1 MLRNRIIVIVILLFA
16 GATVYWNVF
25 QAKDAAKPADTA
37 PQPGYVAPS
46 FELASLEGQPY
57 RVGGSREKP
66 LLLNF
71 WASWCGPC
79 RQEAPDLKALYDQ
92 YKDRLDLYAVN
103 ATHQD
108 TLADVKE
115 TVREFDFRF
124 PVLLDPKGDATGPYQ
139 VRAIP
144 TSYLIDKNGK
154 IVEVLYVM
162 ERQQLERKIKK
173 LIGD

>member
-1 MLRNRIIVIVILLFA
+1 MMRNRIIAMIILLFA
-16 GATVYWNVF
+16 GATVYLNMF
-25 QAKDAAKPADTA
+25 QSKDAAKSADTA
-37 PQPGYVAPS
+37 PQAGYLAPS

-57 RVGGSREKP
+57 RVGGSRDKP

-108 TLADVKE
+108 TIADVRE
-115 TVREFDFRF
+115 TVKEFDFRF
-124 PVLLDPKGDATGPYQ
+124 PILLDPKGDATGSYQ

-144 TSYLIDKNGK
+144 TSFLIDKSGK
-154 IVEVLYVM
+154 VVDVLYVM
-162 ERQQLERKIKK
+162 EREQLEQKIKK
-173 LIGD
+173 LISD